1 MDKTIQMVSGKF
13 FTKNY
18 IVSSQ
23 RITILVRTNY
33 FFNKKRKIIIDIM
46 KEKAMILE
54 KNIKLIDYLLYY
66 Y

>member
-1 MDKTIQMVSGKF
+1 MDKTIQMVSDKF